1 MTKETLYLDTSVPSA
16 YYDEGAKERQ
26 KETIKF
32 FSEKIKDYEVYLSDV
47 TIAELEENEE
57 PLRGKLLY
65 LVKDFIE
72 LPTTEE
78 VVKLADTYIENGI
91 IPKNHKEDALH
102 IAIATVN
109 KIEIVTSWNLEH
121 IVKLKTRREV
131 NATNILK
138 GYKTIEIVLPSE
150 L

>member
-1 MTKETLYLDTSVPSA
+1 MKKESLYLDTSVPSA
-16 YYDEGAKERQ
+16 YYDERNKERQ

-32 FSEKIKDYEVYLSDV
+32 FSEKIQDYEVYLSDV

-57 PLRGKLLY
+57 PLRGELLS
-65 LVKDFIE
+65 LVKDFTE
-72 LPTTEE
+72 LLTTEE
-78 VVKLADTYIENGI
+78 VVRLAEVYVENKI

-102 IAIATVN
+102 IAIAIVN
-109 KIEIVTSWNLEH
+109 EIDIVTSWNLEH
-121 IVKLKTRREV
+121 IVRLKTRREV